1 MGLGSTIAEALTSS
15 SPLRSGHSRSG
26 VGHWQSVSAQL
37 SSSGDTMV
45 PIKEEDYFLLL
56 GIVFYI
62 RHIF

>member
-1 MGLGSTIAEALTSS
+1 MSLGSPLPEAPTSS
-15 SPLRSGHSRSG
+15 GQLRSGHSRSG

-45 PIKEEDYFLLL
+45 PIIEEDYFLLL
-56 GIVFYI
+56 GIVLYT